1 MSTLLY
7 ALGRWSYRHPW
18 RVLVTWVLLLGIA
31 GGGALVFMQGTDNS
45 FSIPGTEA
53 QEGIQLLDRSFP
65 QASGTSAQLV
75 VVADDGDAIDV
86 DPYASGIADAVAEL
100 EDLDGVIAVTDPFDD
115 MVTGMV
121 ADDGSAAIVRL
132 QFDGQATD
140 VPDDTKAALEDVAD
154 DLRESLPEGSQV
166 AMGGD
171 LFSTSVPAL
180 SLIEAV
186 GVLIAL
192 FVLIVT
198 FRSFAVAWFPLV
210 SALIGVG
217 LSIALIYVAT
227 AFASI
232 SSTTPM
238 LAIMLGLAVGIDYA
252 LFIVARHQDQ
262 VRAGV
267 DPEESAARATGTAG
281 SAVVFAGVTVLI
293 ALVGLGFAGI
303 PFLTTMGVAA
313 AVAVAIAV
321 VVAVTLTPAL
331 LGFAKA
337 RVAGWGHGRKR
348 RGMPLPR
355 LSSKTQGV
363 SSPSPRFLSSE
374 GRAVPKGGRSTTDDS
389 RSLSAQSETKRVEP
403 EEPAISDGHTAE
415 PTAGDFA
422 PAGLTGRAGA
432 PTDAAETREPNHAPT
447 TPPTQPL
454 HSKKTNKWVNLVT
467 SHPLVTTIAVVVT
480 LGVMAIPAASLALAL
495 PNAGVQPESSQ
506 ARQAYDLT
514 AEHFGPGANGPLI
527 MTGTIVTSTDP
538 LGLMADLA
546 DEIEQVPGVK
556 EIALATPNETADT
569 GLLQIVPE
577 TAPDDPAT
585 ADLVRELRALAPE
598 LEDEYGVDLK
608 VTGFTAVGIDISDRL
623 GAALLPFG
631 IFVVGLSLILL
642 MIVFRSIWVPIT
654 AALGYL
660 LSVAASFGV
669 VAAVF
674 EWGWFAELL
683 HVTRTGP
690 VISFMPIILMGVLFG
705 LAMDYQVFLVSR
717 MREDY
722 VHARRAA
729 SGHRTRS
736 ARDIA
741 LAAVRS
747 GFTASARVVT
757 AAAVIMFAVFAAFVP
772 EGDSSIKPIALGLAV
787 GIAVD
792 AFLVR
797 MTLVPAVMALLGD
810 KAWWIPRWLE
820 RVLPHFDIEGEAV
833 ERELSL
839 RDWPEPATTA
849 AVVGDGVAVRAEGGR
864 TVGDVALFEEAAFR
878 VEPGGTLVATGDP
891 RAAQAFALAIAG
903 RVPISDGRLRVG
915 GHLLP
920 ERAVWVRAHVGLA
933 LLGDADDRVQSLRRA
948 LAGGATVVVVDG
960 IDALDAAERDQAA
973 AALQDAA
980 AKLRSRSGDTGTAL
994 TLVVTARTEGAA
1006 LALLADAHR
1015 SGIMSLPLRAG
1026 RTQTPTTAEVTA

>member
-7 ALGRWSYRHPW
+7 ALGRWSYRRPW
-18 RVLVTWVLLLGIA
+18 RVLVSWVVLLLIA
-31 GGGALVFMQGTDNS
+31 GGAALLFMKGTDNT
-45 FSIPGTEA
+45 FTIPGTEA
-53 QEGIQLLDRSFP
+53 QEGIELLDRTFP

-75 VVADDGDAIDV
+75 LVTADGAHVSDE
-86 DPYASGIADAVAEL
+86 PYASAIADAVDEL
-100 EDLDGVIAVTDPFDD
+100 ADLDGVLAVTDPFDE
-115 MVTGMV
+115 MVSGMV
-121 ADDGSAAIVRL
+121 SDDGEAAIVRL
-132 QFDGQATD
+132 QFDGQTTD
-140 VPDDTKAALEDVAD
+140 VPAETKTALQDVAA
-154 DLRESLPEGSQV
+154 DLRAELPDGSRV

-171 LFSTSVPAL
+171 LFSISVPTL
-180 SLIEAV
+180 SITEAV

-217 LSIALIYVAT
+217 LAIALIYVST

-267 DPEESAARATGTAG
+267 EPEESAARATGTAG

-293 ALVGLGFAGI
+293 ALIGLAFANI
-303 PFLTTMGVAA
+303 PFLTTMGIAA

-321 VVAVTLTPAL
+321 AVAVTLTPAL
-331 LGFAKA
+331 LGFAKG
-337 RVAGWGHGRKR
+337 RVAGWGHRALRAGFGPR
-348 RGMPLPR
+348 RG
-355 LSSKTQGV
+355 
-363 SSPSPRFLSSE
+363 
-374 GRAVPKGGRSTTDDS
+374 STTL
-389 RSLSAQSETKRVEP
+389 RQAQRPETEVTELGPDPATERPRGFAAKR
-403 EEPAISDGHTAE
+403 
-415 PTAGDFA
+415 
-422 PAGLTGRAGA
+422 
-432 PTDAAETREPNHAPT
+432 PNR
-447 TPPTQPL
+447 
-454 HSKKTNKWVNLVT
+454 WVMLVT
-467 SHPLVTTIAVVVT
+467 RHPLVTTIAVVVG
-480 LGVMAIPAASLALAL
+480 LGVLAVPASSLALAL
-495 PNAGVQPESSQ
+495 PNAGVQPPSSQ

-514 AEHFGPGANGPLI
+514 AEHFGPGSNGPLI

-538 LGLMADLA
+538 LGLMDDLA
-546 DEIEQVPGVK
+546 AEVEKVDGVK
-556 EIALATPNETADT
+556 EVALATPNETADT
-569 GLLQIVPE
+569 GLIQIVPE

-585 ADLVRELRALAPE
+585 AQLVRDLRALAVE
-598 LEDEYGVDLK
+598 LEDEYGVELK

-631 IFVVGLSLILL
+631 LFVVGLSLILL
-642 MIVFRSIWVPIT
+642 MVVFRSIWVPIK

-660 LSVAASFGV
+660 LSVVAAFGV

-674 EWGWFAELL
+674 EWGWGADLL

-705 LAMDYQVFLVSR
+705 LAMDYEVFLVSR

-722 VHARRAA
+722 VHASRARRGRADRA
-729 SGHRTRS
+729 TAIG
-736 ARDIA
+736 
-741 LAAVRS
+741 AVRS

-797 MTLVPAVMALLGD
+797 MTLVPAVMTLLGD
-810 KAWWIPRWLE
+810 KAWWMPRRLD
-820 RVLPHFDIEGEAV
+820 RMLPHFDIEGEAV

-839 RDWPEPATTA
+839 ADWPEPNTTA
-849 AVVGDGVAVRAEGGR
+849 AVVAEDLGVSADDIAIFRGVA
-864 TVGDVALFEEAAFR
+864 LR
-878 VEPGGTLVATGDP
+878 VEPGESLIVTSSDA
-891 RAAQAFALAIAG
+891 RASTALLLTIAG
-903 RVPISDGRLRVG
+903 RLNPTEGRLRVA

-920 ERAVWVRAHVGLA
+920 GRAPWVRAHVGVASLA
-933 LLGDADDRVQSLRRA
+933 GADDPVAELRDAVRGGTRLVVIDGADAIAPGPERDRA
-948 LAGGATVVVVDG
+948 AAVLRDAAPVTVVV
-960 IDALDAAERDQAA
+960 AASDPAA
-973 AALQDAA
+973 AQ
-980 AKLRSRSGDTGTAL
+980 S
-994 TLVVTARTEGAA
+994 
-1006 LALLADAHR
+1006 LLAEARRPNADVLDLDR
-1015 SGIMSLPLRAG
+1015 SSSALNP
-1026 RTQTPTTAEVTA
+1026 EVTA

>member
-1 MSTLLY
+1 MSTVLY

-18 RVLVTWVLLLGIA
+18 RVLVSWLLLLALA
-31 GGGALVFMQGTDNS
+31 GAGAAVFMKGTDNS
-45 FSIPGTEA
+45 FTIPGTEA
-53 QEGIQLLDRSFP
+53 QEGIELLDRSFP
-65 QASGTSAQLV
+65 QASGTSAQMVV
-75 VVADDGDAIDV
+75 VVADGDDVTADPYKSDIGDAV
-86 DPYASGIADAVAEL
+86 SQF
-100 EDLDGVIAVTDPFDD
+100 EDIDGVIAVTDPYDE
-115 MVTGMV
+115 MVSGMV
-121 ADDGSAAIVRL
+121 ADDESAAIVRL
-132 QFDGQATD
+132 QFDGQSTD
-140 VPDDTKAALEDVAD
+140 VSDETKAQLEDVAA
-154 DLRESLPEGSQV
+154 DLRDELPAGSQV

-171 LFSTSVPAL
+171 LFSMSVPAL

-217 LSIALIYVAT
+217 LAIALIYVST

-262 VRAGV
+262 VRAGE

-303 PFLTTMGVAA
+303 PFLTTMGIAA

-321 VVAVTLTPAL
+321 VVAITLTPAL
-331 LGFAKA
+331 LGFAKE

-348 RGMPLPR
+348 RGMPLPGAR
-355 LSSKTQGV
+355 REAAADATQ
-363 SSPSPRFLSSE
+363 
-374 GRAVPKGGRSTTDDS
+374 ADAAQADD
-389 RSLSAQSETKRVEP
+389 
-403 EEPAISDGHTAE
+403 AE
-415 PTAGDFA
+415 ARDEA
-422 PAGLTGRAGA
+422 PAGTRPATRAQA
-432 PTDAAETREPNHAPT
+432 VATPAAKKPNR
-447 TPPTQPL
+447 
-454 HSKKTNKWVNLVT
+454 WVMLVT
-467 SHPLVTTIAVVVT
+467 KHPLVTTLAVVIT
-480 LGVMAIPAASLALAL
+480 LGVVAIPAGSLALAL
-495 PNAGVQPESSQ
+495 PNAGQQPESSQ

-538 LGLMADLA
+538 LGLMADLKA
-546 DEIEQVPGVK
+546 EIEKVPGVK
-556 EIALATPNETADT
+556 EVALATPNETADT
-569 GLLQIVPE
+569 GLIQIIPE

-585 ADLVRELRALAPE
+585 ADLVRALRDLAPD
-598 LEDEYGVDLK
+598 LQDEYGVDLL
-608 VTGFTAVGIDISDRL
+608 VTGFTAVGIDISDLL

-642 MIVFRSIWVPIT
+642 MIVFRSIWVPLT

-660 LSVAASFGV
+660 LSVLAAFGV

-674 EWGWFAELL
+674 EWGWGADLL
-683 HVTRTGP
+683 HVDKTGP

-722 VHARRAA
+722 VHARRGSNASAA
-729 SGHRTRS
+729 AHATRS
-736 ARDIA
+736 DRDIA
-741 LAAVRS
+741 IGAVRS

-772 EGDSSIKPIALGLAV
+772 EGDSSIKPIALGLAA
-787 GIAVD
+787 GIAID

-797 MTLVPAVMALLGD
+797 MTLVPAVMALLGA
-810 KAWWIPRWLE
+810 KAWWMPRWLD
-820 RVLPHFDIEGEAV
+820 RILPHFDIEGEAV

-839 RDWPEPATTA
+839 ADWPEPGTTA
-849 AVVGDGVAVRAEGGR
+849 VVVGDAVGVHADGGR
-864 TVGDVALFEEAAFR
+864 SLGEVSLFEGATFR

-891 RAAQAFALAIAG
+891 RATRAFALVAAG
-903 RVPISDGRLRVG
+903 RLAPDDGRLRVA

-920 ERAVWVRAHVGLA
+920 ERAAWVRGHVGLA
-933 LLGDADDRVQSLRRA
+933 LLGDAEDRVQELRRA
-948 LAGGATVVVVDG
+948 LAGRAELVVIDGA
-960 IDALDAAERDQAA
+960 DALDAAERDQAA
-973 AALQDAA
+973 ALLRDATAALAA
-980 AKLRSRSGDTGTAL
+980 RATADRAPAL
-994 TLVVTARTEGAA
+994 TLVVTSRTDSAA
-1006 LALLADAHR
+1006 LALLADVHR
-1015 SGIMSLPLRAG
+1015 PDLSTLTLQSGVPH
-1026 RTQTPTTAEVTA
+1026 TPTTAEVNA

>member
-18 RVLVTWVLLLGIA
+18 RVLVAWILLLGIA
-31 GGGALVFMQGTDNS
+31 GGGALAFMKGTDNS

-75 VVADDGDAIDV
+75 IVAADGDTIAEA
-86 DPYASGIADAVAEL
+86 PYAAEIDDTVAAL
-100 EDLDGVIAVTDPFDD
+100 EDIDGVIAVTDPFNE

-121 ADDGSAAIVRL
+121 SEDESAAIIRL
-132 QFDGQATD
+132 QFDGQSTD
-140 VPDDTKAALEDVAD
+140 VSDETKDALTLVAD
-154 DLRESLPEGSQV
+154 HLRDTLPAGSQV

-198 FRSFAVAWFPLV
+198 FRSFAVAWFPLI
-210 SALIGVG
+210 SAIIGVG
-217 LSIALIYVAT
+217 LAIALIYVST

-262 VRAGV
+262 VRTGV
-267 DPEESAARATGTAG
+267 EPEESAARATGTAG
-281 SAVVFAGVTVLI
+281 SAVVFAGATVLI
-293 ALVGLGFAGI
+293 ALIGLGFAGI
-303 PFLTTMGVAA
+303 PFLTTMGIAA

-321 VVAVTLTPAL
+321 IVALTLTPAL
-331 LGFAKA
+331 LGFAKG
-337 RVAGWGHGRKR
+337 RVAGWGHGRAR
-348 RGMPLPR
+348 RGVALPMR
-355 LSSKTQGV
+355 RRT
-363 SSPSPRFLSSE
+363 
-374 GRAVPKGGRSTTDDS
+374 STADD
-389 RSLSAQSETKRVEP
+389 
-403 EEPAISDGHTAE
+403 
-415 PTAGDFA
+415 
-422 PAGLTGRAGA
+422 
-432 PTDAAETREPNHAPT
+432 DAAQAESGDVAVGEEVDAAAPVVAA
-447 TPPTQPL
+447 P
-454 HSKKTNKWVNLVT
+454 KKTNRWVMLVT
-467 SHPLVTTIAVVVT
+467 KHPVITTVAVIVT

-495 PNAGVQPESSQ
+495 PNAGQQPPTSQ

-514 AEHFGPGANGPLI
+514 AEHFGAGSNGPLI

-546 DEIEQVPGVK
+546 AEIEQVPGVK
-556 EIALATPNETADT
+556 SIALSTPNETADT
-569 GLLQIVPE
+569 GLIQIVPE
-577 TAPDDPAT
+577 TGPDDPAT

-598 LEDEYGVDLK
+598 LEEEYGVDLK

-631 IFVVGLSLILL
+631 IFVVGLSLVLL
-642 MIVFRSIWVPIT
+642 MIVFRSIWVPVK

-660 LSVAASFGV
+660 LSVLAAFGV

-674 EWGWFAELL
+674 EWGWGAELL
-683 HVTRTGP
+683 HVDRTGP

-705 LAMDYQVFLVSR
+705 LAMDYEVFLVSR

-729 SGHRTRS
+729 SGHATRS
-736 ARDIA
+736 DRDIA
-741 LAAVRS
+741 VGAVRS
-747 GFTASARVVT
+747 GFSASARVVT

-810 KAWWIPRWLE
+810 KAWWMPRWLE
-820 RVLPHFDIEGEAV
+820 RALPHFDIEGEAV

-839 RDWPEPATTA
+839 AEWPEPHTTA
-849 AVVGDGVAVRAEGGR
+849 AVVAEDLAVRAEGAE
-864 TVGDVALFEEAAFR
+864 DSVALFDGATFR
-878 VEPGGTLVATGDP
+878 VEPGGTLIATGDL
-891 RAAQAFALAIAG
+891 RAARAFGLAVAG
-903 RVPISDGRLRVG
+903 RIAPSDGRLRVA

-920 ERAVWVRAHVGLA
+920 ERAAWVRAHVGVA
-933 LLGDADDRVQSLRRA
+933 ILGGSDDPVWELRRA
-948 LAGGATVVVVDG
+948 LSGRTALVVIDG
-960 IDALDAAERDQAA
+960 LDTLDPADRDQAA
-973 AALQDAA
+973 ALLRDAEAA
-980 AKLRSRSGDTGTAL
+980 ARARSGAASARLTVIATAK
-994 TLVVTARTEGAA
+994 ADGPA
-1006 LALLADAHR
+1006 LALLADARR
-1015 SGIMSLPLRAG
+1015 SDVSSLALRTGIAPASPSI
-1026 RTQTPTTAEVTA
+1026 AEVTA

>member
-7 ALGRWSYRHPW
+7 ALGRWTYRHPW
-18 RVLVTWVLLLGIA
+18 RVLVSWVLLLALA
-31 GGGALVFMQGTDNS
+31 GGGALVFMKGTDNS

-53 QEGIQLLDRSFP
+53 QEGIALLDRSFP

-75 VVADDGDAIDV
+75 IVAADGAQVDD
-86 DPYASGIADAVAEL
+86 DPYATAIDDTVAQL
-100 EDLDGVIAVTDPFDD
+100 EDLDGVIAVTDPFNE

-121 ADDGSAAIVRL
+121 SEDESAAIIRL

-140 VPDDTKAALEDVAD
+140 VSDETKAGLEDVAE
-154 DLRESLPEGSQV
+154 DLRETLPEGSQV

-217 LSIALIYVAT
+217 LAIALIYVST

-267 DPEESAARATGTAG
+267 EPEESAARATGTAG

-293 ALVGLGFAGI
+293 ALIGLGFAGI
-303 PFLTTMGVAA
+303 PFLTTMGIAA

-321 VVAVTLTPAL
+321 VVAITLTPAL
-331 LGFAKA
+331 LGFAKD
-337 RVAGWGHGRKR
+337 RVAGWGHGKKR
-348 RGMPLPR
+348 RGLPLPR
-355 LSSKTQGV
+355 RASQAQG
-363 SSPSPRFLSSE
+363 
-374 GRAVPKGGRSTTDDS
+374 GARAAT
-389 RSLSAQSETKRVEP
+389 E
-403 EEPAISDGHTAE
+403 
-415 PTAGDFA
+415 
-422 PAGLTGRAGA
+422 
-432 PTDAAETREPNHAPT
+432 AAETREQHPAAAAPAT
-447 TPPTQPL
+447 EATGATRV
-454 HSKKTNKWVNLVT
+454 HVKKTNRWVQLVT
-467 SHPLVTTIAVVVT
+467 DHPVVTTIAVVLT
-480 LGVMAIPAASLALAL
+480 LGIMAIPAASLGLAL
-495 PNAGVQPESSQ
+495 PNAGQQPESSQ

-546 DEIEQVPGVK
+546 DEVEKVPGVK
-556 EIALATPNETADT
+556 EVALATPNETADT
-569 GLLQIVPE
+569 GLIQIVPE

-585 ADLVRELRALAPE
+585 AELVRALRDLAPE

-631 IFVVGLSLILL
+631 VFVVGLSLVLL
-642 MIVFRSIWVPIT
+642 MIVFRSIWVPIK
-654 AALGYL
+654 AAVGYL
-660 LSVAASFGV
+660 LSVLAAFGV

-674 EWGWFAELL
+674 EWGWGAELL
-683 HVTRTGP
+683 HVDRTGP

-722 VHARRAA
+722 VHARRAPA
-729 SGHRTRS
+729 GHSTRS
-736 ARDIA
+736 SNDIA
-741 LAAVRS
+741 LGAVRS

-810 KAWWIPRWLE
+810 KAWWIPRWLD
-820 RVLPHFDIEGEAV
+820 RILPHFDIEGEAV

-839 RDWPEPATTA
+839 EAWPEPNTTA
-849 AVVGDGVAVRAEGGR
+849 AAVGEGVGVRADAGGPAGE
-864 TVGDVALFEEAAFR
+864 VVLFEDAAFR
-878 VEPGGTLVATGDP
+878 VEPGGTLIATGDP
-891 RAAQAFALAIAG
+891 RAARAFALTLAG
-903 RVPISDGRLRVG
+903 RLAPTDGRLRVA

-920 ERAVWVRAHVGLA
+920 ERSAWVRAHVGLA
-933 LLGDADDRVQSLRRA
+933 LLGDAEDRLPALRRA
-948 LAGGATVVVVDG
+948 LAGKATVVVVEG
-960 IDALDAAERDQAA
+960 VDALDAAERDQAG
-973 AALQDAA
+973 ALLRDAA
-980 AKLRSRSGDTGTAL
+980 DALRRGGADGVL
-994 TLVVTARTEGAA
+994 TLIVTSRTESAA

-1015 SGIMSLPLRAG
+1015 PEVASLTLHSGTPL
-1026 RTQTPTTAEVTA
+1026 TTPTAEVNA

>member
-7 ALGRWSYRHPW
+7 ALGRWTYRHPW
-18 RVLVTWVLLLGIA
+18 RVLVSWLMLLGIA
-31 GGGALVFMQGTDNS
+31 LGLAIPHLGGTDNS

-53 QEGIQLLDRSFP
+53 QEGIELLDRSFP

-75 VVADDGDAIDV
+75 IVTADGDRIDEEPYAGAID
-86 DPYASGIADAVAEL
+86 DTVAHL
-100 EDLDGVIAVTDPFDD
+100 EDLDGVIAVTDPFNE

-121 ADDGSAAIVRL
+121 SDDDSAAIIRL

-140 VPDDTKAALEDVAD
+140 VSDETKDGLEDVAD
-154 DLRESLPEGSQV
+154 DLRETLPEGSEV

-180 SLIEAV
+180 SIIEAV

-217 LSIALIYVAT
+217 LAIALIFVAT
-227 AFASI
+227 AFVSV

-267 DPEESAARATGTAG
+267 EPEESAARATGTAG
-281 SAVVFAGVTVLI
+281 SAVVFAGITVLI

-303 PFLTTMGVAA
+303 PFLTTMGIAA

-321 VVAVTLTPAL
+321 VVALTLTPAL
-331 LGFAKA
+331 LGFAKH

-348 RGMPLPR
+348 RGIPLPGAR
-355 LSSKTQGV
+355 
-363 SSPSPRFLSSE
+363 
-374 GRAVPKGGRSTTDDS
+374 RSTDAENGTSTQSDAPASDDADAS
-389 RSLSAQSETKRVEP
+389 HPLSGARP
-403 EEPAISDGHTAE
+403 EETSR
-415 PTAGDFA
+415 
-422 PAGLTGRAGA
+422 RARA
-432 PTDAAETREPNHAPT
+432 ATEAAETREQATDETALATEPIHGGP
-447 TPPTQPL
+447 Q
-454 HSKKTNKWVNLVT
+454 KTNKWVALVT
-467 SHPLVTTIAVVVT
+467 KHPWITTIAVVIT

-495 PNAGVQPESSQ
+495 PNAGQQPESSQ

-514 AEHFGPGANGPLI
+514 AEHFGPGSNGPLI

-538 LGLMADLA
+538 LGLMADLQA
-546 DEIEQVPGVK
+546 EIEKVPGVK
-556 EIALATPNETADT
+556 EVALATPNETADT
-569 GLLQIVPE
+569 GLIQIVPE

-585 ADLVRELRALAPE
+585 AQLVRDLRALAPE

-631 IFVVGLSLILL
+631 VFVVGLSLVLL
-642 MIVFRSIWVPIT
+642 MIVFRSIWVPIK

-660 LSVAASFGV
+660 LSVMAAFGV

-674 EWGWFAELL
+674 EWGWGAELL
-683 HVTRTGP
+683 HVDRTGP

-705 LAMDYQVFLVSR
+705 LAMDYEVFLVSR

-729 SGHRTRS
+729 GGHATRS
-736 ARDIA
+736 GRDIA
-741 LAAVRS
+741 VGAVRS

-797 MTLVPAVMALLGD
+797 MTLVPAVMTLLGD
-810 KAWWIPRWLE
+810 KAWWMPRWLE
-820 RVLPHFDIEGEAV
+820 RILPHFDIEGEAV

-839 RDWPEPATTA
+839 AEWPEPNTTA
-849 AVVGDGVAVRAEGGR
+849 AVVGDGVGVRADAGGSAGE
-864 TVGDVALFEEAAFR
+864 VVLFEDARFR
-878 VEPGGTLVATGDP
+878 VEPGGTLIATGDP
-891 RAAQAFALAIAG
+891 RAARAFALTIAA
-903 RVPISDGRLRVG
+903 RLAPTDGRLRVA

-920 ERAVWVRAHVGLA
+920 ERGAWVRAHVGLA
-933 LLGDADDRVQSLRRA
+933 LLADADDRVPALRTA
-948 LAGGATVVVVDG
+948 LAGKAGLVVIEGV
-960 IDALDAAERDQAA
+960 DALDHAERDQAA
-973 AALQDAA
+973 ALLRDAA
-980 AKLRSRSGDTGTAL
+980 AALAAGDERL
-994 TLVVTARTEGAA
+994 TLVVTGRTESAA

-1015 SGIMSLPLRAG
+1015 PDVTSITLRSA
-1026 RTQTPTTAEVTA
+1026 TSQTTTTAEVNA

>member
-7 ALGRWSYRHPW
+7 ALGRWTYRHPW
-18 RVLVTWVLLLGIA
+18 RVLVSWLMLLGIA
-31 GGGALVFMQGTDNS
+31 LGFAIPHLGGTDNS

-75 VVADDGDAIDV
+75 IVTADGDRIDEEPYTGAIGDT
-86 DPYASGIADAVAEL
+86 VAHL
-100 EDLDGVIAVTDPFDD
+100 EDLDGVIAVTDPFNE

-121 ADDGSAAIVRL
+121 SDDESAAIIRL
-132 QFDGQATD
+132 QFDGQSTD
-140 VPDDTKAALEDVAD
+140 VSDETKEGLEQVAD
-154 DLRESLPEGSQV
+154 DLRETLPEGSQV

-217 LSIALIYVAT
+217 LAIALIFVAT
-227 AFASI
+227 AFVSV

-267 DPEESAARATGTAG
+267 EPEESAARATGTAG
-281 SAVVFAGVTVLI
+281 SAVVFAGITVLI
-293 ALVGLGFAGI
+293 ALIGLGFAGI
-303 PFLTTMGVAA
+303 PFLTTMGIAA

-321 VVAVTLTPAL
+321 VVALTLTPAL
-331 LGFAKA
+331 LGFAKH

-348 RGMPLPR
+348 RGMPLPGAR
-355 LSSKTQGV
+355 RSAAQEARTSDAGV
-363 SSPSPRFLSSE
+363 EPNDVVDAPLPSHTP
-374 GRAVPKGGRSTTDDS
+374 
-389 RSLSAQSETKRVEP
+389 TKR
-403 EEPAISDGHTAE
+403 
-415 PTAGDFA
+415 
-422 PAGLTGRAGA
+422 
-432 PTDAAETREPNHAPT
+432 
-447 TPPTQPL
+447 
-454 HSKKTNKWVNLVT
+454 TNRWVMLVT
-467 SHPLVTTIAVVVT
+467 KHPIVTTIAVVLT
-480 LGVMAIPAASLALAL
+480 LGVMAMPAASLALAL
-495 PNAGVQPESSQ
+495 PNAGQQPESSQ

-514 AEHFGPGANGPLI
+514 AEHFGPGSNGPLI

-538 LGLMADLA
+538 LGLMADLKA
-546 DEIEQVPGVK
+546 EIEKVPGVK
-556 EIALATPNETADT
+556 EVALATPNETADT
-569 GLLQIVPE
+569 GLIQIVPE

-585 ADLVRELRALAPE
+585 AQLVRDLRALAPE

-631 IFVVGLSLILL
+631 VFVVGLSLVLL
-642 MIVFRSIWVPIT
+642 MIVFRSIWVPIK

-660 LSVAASFGV
+660 LSVMAAFGV

-674 EWGWFAELL
+674 EWGWGAELL
-683 HVTRTGP
+683 HVDRTGP

-705 LAMDYQVFLVSR
+705 LAMDYEVFLVSR

-729 SGHRTRS
+729 GGHATRGG
-736 ARDIA
+736 RD
-741 LAAVRS
+741 LAVGAVRS

-810 KAWWIPRWLE
+810 KAWWMPRWLE
-820 RVLPHFDIEGEAV
+820 RILPHFDIEGEAV

-839 RDWPEPATTA
+839 ADWPEPDTTA
-849 AVVGDGVAVRAEGGR
+849 VVVGDGVAVRADAGGSAGE
-864 TVGDVALFEEAAFR
+864 VVLFDDAAFR
-878 VEPGGTLVATGDP
+878 AEPGGTLIATGDP
-891 RAAQAFALAIAG
+891 RAARAFALTIAA
-903 RVPISDGRLRVG
+903 RLAPTDGRLRVA

-920 ERAVWVRAHVGLA
+920 ERGAWVRAHVGLA
-933 LLGDADDRVQSLRRA
+933 LLADADDRVPALRRA
-948 LAGGATVVVVDG
+948 LTGKASLVVIEGV
-960 IDALDAAERDQAA
+960 DALDHAERDQAA
-973 AALQDAA
+973 ALLRDAA
-980 AKLRSRSGDTGTAL
+980 AALAASDKRL
-994 TLVVTARTEGAA
+994 TLVVTGRTESAA

-1015 SGIMSLPLRAG
+1015 PDVTSITLRSA
-1026 RTQTPTTAEVTA
+1026 TAQTTPTAEVNA

>member
-1 MSTLLY
+1 LSTVLY

-18 RVLVTWVLLLGIA
+18 RVLVSWLLLLALA
-31 GGGALVFMQGTDNS
+31 GAGAAVFMKGTDNS

-53 QEGIQLLDRSFP
+53 QEGIELLDRSFP
-65 QASGTSAQLV
+65 QASGTSAQMVV
-75 VVADDGDAIDV
+75 VVADGDDVTSDPYKADIGDAV
-86 DPYASGIADAVAEL
+86 SQF
-100 EDLDGVIAVTDPFDD
+100 EDIDGVIAVTDPYDE
-115 MVTGMV
+115 MVSGMV
-121 ADDGSAAIVRL
+121 ADDESAAIVRL
-132 QFDGQATD
+132 QFDGQSTD
-140 VPDDTKAALEDVAD
+140 VSDETKSQLEDVAA
-154 DLRESLPEGSQV
+154 DLRDQLPAGSQV

-198 FRSFAVAWFPLV
+198 FRSFAVAWFPLI

-217 LSIALIYVAT
+217 LAIALIYVST

-262 VRAGV
+262 VRAGE

-293 ALVGLGFAGI
+293 ALIGLGFAGI
-303 PFLTTMGVAA
+303 PFLTTMGIAA

-321 VVAVTLTPAL
+321 VVAITLTPAL
-331 LGFAKA
+331 LGFAKE
-337 RVAGWGHGRKR
+337 RVAGWGHGKKR
-348 RGMPLPR
+348 RGMPLPGRRRANAVDAGEKTEAPEDALR
-355 LSSKTQGV
+355 L
-363 SSPSPRFLSSE
+363 
-374 GRAVPKGGRSTTDDS
+374 ADARSATGADVTGS
-389 RSLSAQSETKRVEP
+389 TRSLSEGAPAAATKR
-403 EEPAISDGHTAE
+403 AN
-415 PTAGDFA
+415 
-422 PAGLTGRAGA
+422 R
-432 PTDAAETREPNHAPT
+432 
-447 TPPTQPL
+447 
-454 HSKKTNKWVNLVT
+454 WVMLVT
-467 SHPLVTTIAVVVT
+467 KHPLITTLAVVIT
-480 LGVMAIPAASLALAL
+480 LGVVAIPAASLALAL
-495 PNAGVQPESSQ
+495 PNAGQQPESSQ

-514 AEHFGPGANGPLI
+514 AKHFGPGANGPLI

-538 LGLMADLA
+538 LGLMADLKA
-546 DEIEQVPGVK
+546 EIEKVPGVK
-556 EIALATPNETADT
+556 EVALATPNETADT
-569 GLLQIVPE
+569 GLIQIVPE

-585 ADLVRELRALAPE
+585 AELVRALRDLAPE
-598 LEDEYGVDLK
+598 LKDEYGVDLL
-608 VTGFTAVGIDISDRL
+608 VTGFTAVGIDISDLL

-631 IFVVGLSLILL
+631 VFVVGLSLILL
-642 MIVFRSIWVPIT
+642 MIVFRSIWVPLT

-660 LSVAASFGV
+660 LSVLAAFGV

-674 EWGWFAELL
+674 EWGWGADLL
-683 HVTRTGP
+683 HVDKTGP

-722 VHARRAA
+722 VHARRGAA
-729 SGHRTRS
+729 GHATRS
-736 ARDIA
+736 DRDVAIG
-741 LAAVRS
+741 AVRS

-772 EGDSSIKPIALGLAV
+772 EGDSSIKPIALGLAA
-787 GIAVD
+787 GIAID

-797 MTLVPAVMALLGD
+797 MTLVPAVMALLGA
-810 KAWWIPRWLE
+810 KAWWMPRWLD

-839 RDWPEPATTA
+839 AEWPEPATTA
-849 AVVGDGVAVRAEGGR
+849 VVVGEGVGVHADGGR
-864 TVGDVALFEEAAFR
+864 SLGEISLFEGATFR

-891 RAAQAFALAIAG
+891 RAVRAFALVAAG
-903 RVPISDGRLRVG
+903 RLAPTDGRLRVA

-920 ERAVWVRAHVGLA
+920 ERAAWVRAHVGLA
-933 LLGDADDRVQSLRRA
+933 LLGEAEDRVHALRRA
-948 LAGGATVVVVDG
+948 LAGRTELVVIDG
-960 IDALDAAERDQAA
+960 VDALDAAERDQAA
-973 AALQDAA
+973 ALLRDATAALAA
-980 AKLRSRSGDTGTAL
+980 RAKADQAPSL
-994 TLVVTARTEGAA
+994 TLVLTSRTDSAA

-1015 SGIMSLPLRAG
+1015 PQLTTLALQAG
-1026 RTQTPTTAEVTA
+1026 TSQTTTTAEVNA

>member
-1 MSTLLY
+1 VSTVLY

-18 RVLVTWVLLLGIA
+18 RVLVSWLLLLALA
-31 GGGALVFMQGTDNS
+31 GAGAAVFMKGTDNS

-53 QEGIQLLDRSFP
+53 QEGIELLDRSFP
-65 QASGTSAQLV
+65 QASGTSAQMVV
-75 VVADDGDAIDV
+75 VVADGDDVTADPYKSDIGDAV
-86 DPYASGIADAVAEL
+86 SQF
-100 EDLDGVIAVTDPFDD
+100 EDIDGVIAVTDPYDE
-115 MVTGMV
+115 MVSGMV
-121 ADDGSAAIVRL
+121 ADDESAAIVRL
-132 QFDGQATD
+132 QFDGQSTD
-140 VPDDTKAALEDVAD
+140 VSDETKTQLEDVAA
-154 DLRESLPEGSQV
+154 DLRDTLPAGSQV

-171 LFSTSVPAL
+171 LFSMSVPAL

-217 LSIALIYVAT
+217 LAIALIYVST

-262 VRAGV
+262 VRAGEE
-267 DPEESAARATGTAG
+267 PEESAARATGTAG

-293 ALVGLGFAGI
+293 ALIGLGFAGI
-303 PFLTTMGVAA
+303 PFLTTMGIAA

-321 VVAVTLTPAL
+321 VVAITLTPAL
-331 LGFAKA
+331 LGFAKE

-348 RGMPLPR
+348 RGMPLP
-355 LSSKTQGV
+355 
-363 SSPSPRFLSSE
+363 
-374 GRAVPKGGRSTTDDS
+374 GRRRAAAAG
-389 RSLSAQSETKRVEP
+389 
-403 EEPAISDGHTAE
+403 TADADA
-415 PTAGDFA
+415 TAGDA
-422 PAGLTGRAGA
+422 PDEEAADTRASTRA
-432 PTDAAETREPNHAPT
+432 HAVATPAAKKPNR
-447 TPPTQPL
+447 
-454 HSKKTNKWVNLVT
+454 WVMLVT
-467 SHPLVTTIAVVVT
+467 KHPLITTLAVVIT
-480 LGVMAIPAASLALAL
+480 LGVVAIPAGSLALAL
-495 PNAGVQPESSQ
+495 PNAGQQPESSQ

-538 LGLMADLA
+538 LGLMADLKA
-546 DEIEQVPGVK
+546 EIEKVPGVK
-556 EIALATPNETADT
+556 EVALATPNETADT
-569 GLLQIVPE
+569 GLIQIIPE

-585 ADLVRELRALAPE
+585 ADLVRALRELAPD
-598 LEDEYGVDLK
+598 LKDEYGVDLL
-608 VTGFTAVGIDISDRL
+608 VTGFTAVGIDISDLL

-642 MIVFRSIWVPIT
+642 MIVFRSIWVPLT

-660 LSVAASFGV
+660 LSVLAAFGV

-674 EWGWFAELL
+674 EWGWGADLL
-683 HVTRTGP
+683 HVDKTGP

-722 VHARRAA
+722 VHARRGARGNTA
-729 SGHRTRS
+729 GHATRS
-736 ARDIA
+736 DRDIA
-741 LAAVRS
+741 IGAVRS

-772 EGDSSIKPIALGLAV
+772 EGDSSIKPIALGLAA
-787 GIAVD
+787 GIAID

-797 MTLVPAVMALLGD
+797 MTLVPAVMALLGA
-810 KAWWIPRWLE
+810 KAWWMPRWLD

-839 RDWPEPATTA
+839 AEWPEPGTTA
-849 AVVGDGVAVRAEGGR
+849 VVVGDGVGVHADGGR
-864 TVGDVALFEEAAFR
+864 SLGEVSLFDGAGFR

-891 RAAQAFALAIAG
+891 RATRAFALVAAG
-903 RVPISDGRLRVG
+903 RLAPTDGRLRVA

-920 ERAVWVRAHVGLA
+920 ERAAWVRAHVGLA
-933 LLGDADDRVQSLRRA
+933 LLGDSEDRVQELRRA
-948 LAGGATVVVVDG
+948 LAGRTELVVIEGV
-960 IDALDAAERDQAA
+960 DALDAAERDQAA
-973 AALQDAA
+973 ALLRDASAALAA
-980 AKLRSRSGDTGTAL
+980 RATADRAPAL
-994 TLVVTARTEGAA
+994 TLVLTSRTDSAA

-1015 SGIMSLPLRAG
+1015 PDLSTLTLQSGASH
-1026 RTQTPTTAEVTA
+1026 TPTTAEVNA

>member
-1 MSTLLY
+1 MSTVLY

-18 RVLVTWVLLLGIA
+18 RVLVSWLLLLALA
-31 GGGALVFMQGTDNS
+31 GGGALVFMKGTDNA
-45 FSIPGTEA
+45 FTIPGTEA
-53 QEGIQLLDRSFP
+53 QEGIELLDRSFP
-65 QASGTSAQLV
+65 QASGTSAQMVV
-75 VVADDGDAIDV
+75 VVADGDDVTADPYKTEIGDAV
-86 DPYASGIADAVAEL
+86 SQF
-100 EDLDGVIAVTDPFDD
+100 EDIDGVIAVTDPYDE
-115 MVTGMV
+115 MVSGMV
-121 ADDGSAAIVRL
+121 AEDDSAAIVRL
-132 QFDGQATD
+132 QFDGQSTD
-140 VPDDTKAALEDVAD
+140 VSDETKSQLEDVAA
-154 DLRESLPEGSQV
+154 DLRDTLPAGSQV

-171 LFSTSVPAL
+171 LFSMSVPAL
-180 SLIEAV
+180 SIIEAV

-217 LSIALIYVAT
+217 LAIALIYVST

-262 VRAGV
+262 VRAGEE
-267 DPEESAARATGTAG
+267 PEESAARATGTAG

-293 ALVGLGFAGI
+293 ALIGLGFANI
-303 PFLTTMGVAA
+303 PFLTTMGIAA

-321 VVAVTLTPAL
+321 VVAITLTPAL
-331 LGFAKA
+331 LGFAKG

-348 RGMPLPR
+348 LGMPLPSR
-355 LSSKTQGV
+355 
-363 SSPSPRFLSSE
+363 RR
-374 GRAVPKGGRSTTDDS
+374 RAAV
-389 RSLSAQSETKRVEP
+389 
-403 EEPAISDGHTAE
+403 
-415 PTAGDFA
+415 
-422 PAGLTGRAGA
+422 
-432 PTDAAETREPNHAPT
+432 DAAETANGDAADDADDVAHDGPPAPAAKTPNR
-447 TPPTQPL
+447 
-454 HSKKTNKWVNLVT
+454 WVMLVT
-467 SHPLVTTIAVVVT
+467 KHPLITTLAVIIT
-480 LGVMAIPAASLALAL
+480 LGVVAVPAASLALAL
-495 PNAGVQPESSQ
+495 PNAGQQPESSQ

-538 LGLMADLA
+538 LGLMADLKA
-546 DEIEQVPGVK
+546 EIEKVPGVK
-556 EIALATPNETADT
+556 EVALATPNETADT
-569 GLLQIVPE
+569 GLIQIVPE

-585 ADLVRELRALAPE
+585 ADLVRALRDLAPE
-598 LEDEYGVDLK
+598 LKDEYGVDLL
-608 VTGFTAVGIDISDRL
+608 VTGFTAVGIDISDLL

-642 MIVFRSIWVPIT
+642 MIVFRSIWVPLT

-660 LSVAASFGV
+660 LSVLAAFGV

-674 EWGWFAELL
+674 EWGWGADLL
-683 HVTRTGP
+683 HVDKTGP

-722 VHARRAA
+722 VHARRGAA
-729 SGHRTRS
+729 GHATRS
-736 ARDIA
+736 NRDIA
-741 LAAVRS
+741 IGAVRS

-772 EGDSSIKPIALGLAV
+772 EGDSSIKPIALGLAA
-787 GIAVD
+787 GIAID

-810 KAWWIPRWLE
+810 KAWWIPRWLD

-839 RDWPEPATTA
+839 AEWPEPDTTA
-849 AVVGDGVAVRAEGGR
+849 VVVGELVGVQADGGR
-864 TVGDVALFEEAAFR
+864 ALGDVALFDRATFR
-878 VEPGGTLVATGDP
+878 VEPGGTLIATGDP
-891 RAAQAFALAIAG
+891 RATRAFALVAAG
-903 RVPISDGRLRVG
+903 RLSPTDGRLRVA

-920 ERAVWVRAHVGLA
+920 ERAAWVRAHVGLA
-933 LLGDADDRVQSLRRA
+933 LLGDAEDRIDGLRRA
-948 LAGGATVVVVDG
+948 LAGRAELVVIDG
-960 IDALDAAERDQAA
+960 VDALDAAERDQAA
-973 AALQDAA
+973 ALLRDHTAALAA
-980 AKLRSRSGDTGTAL
+980 RATAARTPAL
-994 TLVVTARTEGAA
+994 TLVLTSRTDSAA

-1015 SGIMSLPLRAG
+1015 SDLTTLPLQAG
-1026 RTQTPTTAEVTA
+1026 AALTTTPAEVNA

>member
-18 RVLVTWVLLLGIA
+18 RVVVAWVLLLGIA
-31 GGGALVFMQGTDNS
+31 GGGAALFMKGTDNS

-53 QEGIQLLDRSFP
+53 QEGIELLERSFP
-65 QASGTSAQLV
+65 QASGTSAQVV
-75 VVADDGDAIDV
+75 VVAADGDAVDV
-86 DPYASGIADAVAEL
+86 DPYAAGIADSISEF
-100 EDLDGVIAVTDPFDD
+100 EDLDGVIAVTDPFDE
-115 MVTGMV
+115 MVTGLV
-121 ADDGSAAIVRL
+121 ADDESAAIIRL

-140 VPDDTKAALEDVAD
+140 VTEETTSALEQVAD
-154 DLRESLPEGSQV
+154 DLRGSLPEGSQV
-166 AMGGD
+166 ALGGD

-180 SLIEAV
+180 SIIEAV

-217 LSIALIYVAT
+217 LAIALIYFST

-238 LAIMLGLAVGIDYA
+238 LAVMLGLAVGIDYA

-303 PFLTTMGVAA
+303 PFLTTMGIAA

-321 VVAVTLTPAL
+321 VVAITLTPAF
-331 LGFAKA
+331 LGFSKGRVVGWDHKLA
-337 RVAGWGHGRKR
+337 RA
-348 RGMPLPR
+348 GMPLPR
-355 LSSKTQGV
+355 RRSFARRV
-363 SSPSPRFLSSE
+363 SSRSLALP
-374 GRAVPKGGRSTTDDS
+374 RSTTGS
-389 RSLSAQSETKRVEP
+389 TT
-403 EEPAISDGHTAE
+403 TAPDE
-415 PTAGDFA
+415 SGTAGNSGLAAVQAD
-422 PAGLTGRAGA
+422 AGLEQTSGRAGA
-432 PTDAAETREPNHAPT
+432 PTQGADTREQNPHPAT
-447 TPPTQPL
+447 QQTQP
-454 HSKKTNKWVNLVT
+454 KPTNKWVNVVT
-467 SHPLVTTIAVVVT
+467 KHPLITTLAVVLT

-538 LGLMADLA
+538 LGLMEDLA

-569 GLLQIVPE
+569 GLIQIVPE

-585 ADLVRELRALAPE
+585 AELVRALRDLAPQ
-598 LEDEYGVDLK
+598 LQDEYGVDLK

-642 MIVFRSIWVPIT
+642 MVVFRSIWVPVT

-674 EWGWFAELL
+674 EWGWFADLL

-717 MREDY
+717 MREDF

-729 SGHRTRS
+729 AGHPTRS

-741 LAAVRS
+741 LGAVRS

-797 MTLVPAVMALLGD
+797 MTLVPAVMALLGA
-810 KAWWIPRWLE
+810 KAWWMPRWLE

-839 RDWPEPATTA
+839 ADWPEPGTTA
-849 AVVGDGVAVRAEGGR
+849 TVVGEAVAVRADGGR
-864 TVGDVALFEEAAFR
+864 ELGEVVLFSDAAFR
-878 VEPGGTLVATGDP
+878 VEPGGTLIATGDP
-891 RAAQAFALAIAG
+891 TGARAFALTVAG
-903 RVPISDGRLRVG
+903 RLTPSEGRLRVA

-920 ERAVWVRAHVGLA
+920 ERAAWVRAHVGVA
-933 LLGDADDRVQSLRRA
+933 LLADADDRIQALRRA
-948 LAGGATVVVVDG
+948 LGARAQLVVIDGVDL
-960 IDALDAAERDQAA
+960 LDAAERDQAA
-973 AALQDAA
+973 ALLHDAA
-980 AKLRSRSGDTGTAL
+980 ESLRAASGGSSQL
-994 TLVVTARTEGAA
+994 TLVITARSESTA
-1006 LALLADAHR
+1006 LGLLADAHR
-1015 SGIMSLPLRAG
+1015 PDVSSLALRPG
-1026 RTQTPTTAEVTA
+1026 TTQTTTTAEVSA